1 MYICSHGMTH
11 NEILSGHFTGMD
23 VDEDGYLDSQ
33 ELYKYISRNSS
44 QPQIKT
50 DKIRLIVNSN
60 FRDCKGFIRIW
71 DKT

>member
-23 VDEDGYLDSQ
+23 VDEDGFLDSQ

-50 DKIRLIVNSN
+50 DKIR
-60 FRDCKGFIRIW
+60 
-71 DKT
+71 